1 MAPFRNSMDG
11 NAGRA
16 CGIDC
21 SHVILLILPS
31 PLRKVN
37 VRGTYNRHFPL
48 KKFEALRYIRDS
60 VNLNYLQGD
69 SQFLVIS
76 TPYLSLDWVDQ
87 S

>member
-1 MAPFRNSMDG
+1 MDG

-16 CGIDC
+16 CGIDG
-21 SHVILLILPS
+21 SLVILLILLS

-37 VRGTYNRHFPL
+37 ARGTYNRHFPL
-48 KKFEALRYIRDS
+48 KKFASITFIYIRDS

-69 SQFLVIS
+69 SQFLVILI
-76 TPYLSLDWVDQ
+76 PYFSLDWVDQ